1 MTSTANV
8 HENHC
13 ITRTEK
19 VGGVVAGIRDGKAH
33 GFKVRQ
39 TALCSAKVDEL
50 SLCQQ
55 QQLIEKPENIGAR
68 LMNRHDDG
76 RPMRSSQPRQRLH
89 HHVRIIR
96 IQPNINFEMIITRL

>member
-1 MTSTANV
+1 M
-8 HENHC
+8 
-13 ITRTEK
+13 TRTEK
-19 VGGVVAGIRDGKAH
+19 VGGVVACIRDGKAH

-55 QQLIEKPENIGAR
+55 QQPIEKPKDVGAR
-68 LMNRHDDG
+68 LVNRHDDG

-89 HHVRIIR
+89 HHVCIIR
-96 IQPNINFEMIITRL
+96 IQTNINFEVVITRL